1 MSGSK
6 AIPAVAINKSFFA
19 SFTDLPSRMQNK
31 VSVFLNKFM
40 SNPRSPG
47 IHLEAVNNAKDS
59 KLYSARID
67 QKYRAIV
74 AFDDASNTYMLMHV
88 NNHEAAYQWA
98 VTKHVEVNPY
108 TRSIQLYD
116 EAPEEERLK
125 ASGRYAVPS
134 DNAGQPLAHDTTPE
148 SPVRETA
155 AISNASSST
164 PNAFV
169 KPAPAAAPVQVAPPS
184 VRHTGPLPDDYLALS
199 EADMRRLGVPDMYVP
214 VMLNQTT
221 WDRFQEW
228 ARRLPEEAQVYLQLI
243 AEGQSRSEVLS
254 MATES
259 SESSPSLGLEKTLPA
274 SALSDSATVQSSN
287 ASGESPTSA
296 ASPNKPE
303 LSFRDAL
310 STYGTQ
316 QEFVVVQGEED
327 LKRIL
332 DAPLEQWRVFLHPSQ
347 RGYVERNYHGPF
359 RLLGSAGTGKTV
371 VAMHRAKRL
380 AAQLLKTHSN
390 QKVLFTTYSRNLA
403 TDISSN
409 LRLICTPDEMK
420 MIDVINLDRF
430 VYRYLR
436 DKRYEYAIW
445 YDGDKQHISLD
456 DVWRHAVNEVYTD
469 SLQGMSIRFLR
480 DEWSQ
485 VIIPQQVSSVNE
497 YLHVARRGR
506 GTRLSRAQKIAI
518 WNAAARYQQLMKD
531 QRACDIDMAM
541 NMVAQLVKQN
551 PQHRYAHVVV
561 DEGQD
566 FSAPAY
572 RILRALVDEHDND
585 LFIVGD
591 AQQRIYGRTVV
602 LSKCGINI
610 TGRARRLTINYRT
623 TEEIRSAADRV
634 FEESGSNIAESV
646 FAAVSGKTIEN
657 GTPMVFDDLN
667 GSAEQGGD
675 SRSLI
680 NGPAP
685 YVKRF
690 ATRQEEFDFVEQW
703 IFNKCGT
710 PINTSNA
717 QEKDSTSEDHTEA
730 KNICV
735 VARNNSLVEEWHETL
750 REDLPYGAYRL
761 GEKEDDRQE
770 PGIRVATMQRVKGLE
785 FDYVIIVDVEDGIC
799 PPSAALNSAADDA
812 ARESIYKQ
820 ERSLIYVSLTRA
832 RKEVLLLGR

>member
-1 MSGSK
+1 MSSSQ
-6 AIPAVAINKSFFA
+6 ATPAVAINKSFLA
-19 SFTDLPSRMQNK
+19 SFIDLPSRMQPK
-31 VSVFLNKFM
+31 VNAFLTKFM

-47 IHLEAVNNAKDS
+47 MHLEAIKNAKDS
-59 KLYSARID
+59 KLYSARVD

-74 AFDDASNTYMLMHV
+74 AFDDVSNTYMLMHV
-88 NNHEAAYQWA
+88 DNHDAAYQWA
-98 VTKHVEVNPY
+98 ITKHVEVNPY

-125 ASGRYAVPS
+125 ASGHYAAS
-134 DNAGQPLAHDTTPE
+134 SGDASKPLAHDTTEPR
-148 SPVRETA
+148 VQETVTTSA
-155 AISNASSST
+155 PSSSSS
-164 PNAFV
+164 AFA
-169 KPAPAAAPVQVAPPS
+169 KPSPAAAPTQVTSPS
-184 VRHTGPLPDDYLALS
+184 VRHSGPLPADYLALS
-199 EADMRRLGVPDMYVP
+199 EIDMRRLGVPDMYVP

-221 WDRFQEW
+221 WERFQEW
-228 ARRLPEEAQVYLQLI
+228 SRRLPEEARIYLQLI

-259 SESSPSLGLEKTLPA
+259 SEPSLSLGLEKTLPT
-274 SALSDSATVQSSN
+274 SAISDNARTQSSN
-287 ASGESPTSA
+287 ESGESDTSTT
-296 ASPNKPE
+296 SPNQPE

-359 RLLGSAGTGKTV
+359 RLLGGAGTGKTV

-380 AAQLLKTHSN
+380 AAQLLKNHSN
-390 QKVLFTTYSRNLA
+390 QKVLFTTYSKNLA
-403 TDISSN
+403 TDISAN

-420 MIDVINLDRF
+420 TIDVINLDSF

-445 YDGDKQHISLD
+445 YDGDDKHISLD
-456 DVWRHAVNEVYTD
+456 EVWRKAVRDIHND
-469 SLQGMSIRFLR
+469 ALQGLSISFLK

-485 VIIPQQVSSVNE
+485 VIIPQQVSSINE

-531 QRACDIDMAM
+531 ERACDIDMAM
-541 NMVAQLVKQN
+541 NMVAQLLKQN

-646 FAAVSGKTIEN
+646 FAAVSGKATEN
-657 GTPMVFDDLN
+657 GTPVVFDDLN
-667 GSAEQGGD
+667 GSTEQGGD

-685 YVKRF
+685 QVKRF
-690 ATRQEEFDFVEQW
+690 ANRQEEIDFVEQW

-710 PINTSNA
+710 SSDTSRSEENDSAEDNA
-717 QEKDSTSEDHTEA
+717 IEA

-735 VARNNSLVEEWHETL
+735 VARNGELVKKWYETL
-750 REDLPYGAYRL
+750 DDDLPYGAYRL
-761 GEKEDDRQE
+761 DKNEDDRQE
-770 PGIRVATMQRVKGLE
+770 PGIRVATMHRVKGLE
-785 FDYVIIVDVEDGIC
+785 FDYVIIVDVEDGVC
-799 PPSAALNSAADDA
+799 PPRAALNHAADET
-812 ARESIYKQ
+812 AREALYKQ

>member
-6 AIPAVAINKSFFA
+6 ATPAVAINKSFFA
-19 SFTDLPSRMQNK
+19 SFIGLPSRMQTK
-31 VSVFLNKFM
+31 VNVFLNKFM

-47 IHLEAVNNAKDS
+47 IHLEAIKNAKDS

-74 AFDDASNTYMLMHV
+74 AFDDASNTYMLVHV
-88 NNHEAAYQWA
+88 DNHEAAYQWA

-125 ASGRYAVPS
+125 ASGPYAASSNVASQPSVP
-134 DNAGQPLAHDTTPE
+134 DTTTEPR
-148 SPVRETA
+148 VQETVTT
-155 AISNASSST
+155 ISTSSS
-164 PNAFV
+164 PNAFA
-169 KPAPAAAPVQVAPPS
+169 KPTPISAPVQRTSPS
-184 VRHTGPLPDDYLALS
+184 VRHAGPLPADYLALS
-199 EADMRRLGVPDMYVP
+199 ENDMRRLGVPDMYVP

-228 ARRLPEEAQVYLQLI
+228 SRRLPEEARVYLQLI

-254 MATES
+254 MAAES
-259 SESSPSLGLEKTLPA
+259 SESSASLGLEKTLPTSAISNNVLAQKAGA
-274 SALSDSATVQSSN
+274 SDDADISA
-287 ASGESPTSA
+287 ESP
-296 ASPNKPE
+296 NQPE

-359 RLLGSAGTGKTV
+359 RLLGGAGTGKTV

-380 AAQLLKTHSN
+380 AAQLLKNHSN
-390 QKVLFTTYSRNLA
+390 QKVLFTTYSKNLA

-420 MIDVINLDRF
+420 MIDVINLDSF

-436 DKRYEYAIW
+436 DKRYGYAIW
-445 YDGDKQHISLD
+445 YDGDDWHTSLD
-456 DVWRHAVNEVYTD
+456 EIWRRAVQDVYTD
-469 SLQGMSIRFLR
+469 TLRGVSTNFLK

-485 VIIPQQVSSVNE
+485 VIIPQQVSSINE

-518 WNAAARYQQLMKD
+518 WNATARYQQLMKD
-531 QRACDIDMAM
+531 ERACDIDMAM
-541 NMVAQLVKQN
+541 NMVAQLLKQN
-551 PQHRYAHVVV
+551 PQHRYAHIVV

-566 FSAPAY
+566 FSVPAY

-634 FEESGSNIAESV
+634 FEESGSNVAESV
-646 FAAVSGKTIEN
+646 FAAVSGKAIEN
-657 GTPMVFDDLN
+657 GTPVVFDDLN
-667 GSAEQGGD
+667 GSTDQGGD

-685 YVKRF
+685 QVKRF
-690 ATRQEEFDFVEQW
+690 ATRQEEIDFVEQW

-710 PINTSNA
+710 AANA
-717 QEKDSTSEDHTEA
+717 SSGEENGSAEDNAIAA

-735 VARNNSLVEEWHETL
+735 VARNGDLVKKWHETL
-750 REDLPYGAYRL
+750 NDDLPYGAYRL
-761 GEKEDDRQE
+761 DKNEDDRQE
-770 PGIRVATMQRVKGLE
+770 PGIRVATMHRVKGLE
-785 FDYVIIVDVEDGIC
+785 FDYVIIVDVEDGVC
-799 PPSAALNSAADDA
+799 PPRTALNQAADEN
-812 ARESIYKQ
+812 AREALYKQ